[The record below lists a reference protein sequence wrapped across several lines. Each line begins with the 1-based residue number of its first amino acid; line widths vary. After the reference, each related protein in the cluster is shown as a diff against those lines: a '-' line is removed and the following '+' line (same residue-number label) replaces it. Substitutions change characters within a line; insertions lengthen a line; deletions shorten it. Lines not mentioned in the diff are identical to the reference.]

1 MLHREFP
8 VNTILTELEKDSLLP
23 AILFRTSRRQCDVDV
38 ERLSLSRVGSCV
50 GRYINK
56 THNENKQAKS
66 SHNQSRRKGR

>member
-38 ERLSLSRVGSCV
+38 ERLSLSRVG
-50 GRYINK
+50 RYINK
-56 THNENKQAKS
+56 THNKNKQATKS